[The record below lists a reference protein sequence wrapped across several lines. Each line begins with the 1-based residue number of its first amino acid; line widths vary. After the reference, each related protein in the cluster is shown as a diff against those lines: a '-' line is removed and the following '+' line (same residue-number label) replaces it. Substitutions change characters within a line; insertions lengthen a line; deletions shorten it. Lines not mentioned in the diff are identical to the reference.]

1 MIATTNKSTRVTR
14 KSASATDRILTNT
27 IVNLTVETA
36 IIKRDMSDHFQI
48 CFSAL
53 VGKSTTNSRR
63 Q

>member
-48 CFSAL
+48 FFSAP
-53 VGKSTTNSRR
+53 VGKSTTKSRR
-63 Q
+63 E